1 MVTSRARERRS
12 QEDHHIGPWL
22 EGKARGKNGNPR
34 EIRFEE
40 TRAQRKREELSCCDD
55 DDWLKINKHGPW
67 WRIDKGIHNADFII
81 ESKVIYYL
89 EQCGLRV

>member
-1 MVTSRARERRS
+1 MGRKSSSLQKKKRGQSIMVTSRARERRS

-55 DDWLKINKHGPW
+55 DD
-67 WRIDKGIHNADFII
+67 
-81 ESKVIYYL
+81 
-89 EQCGLRV
+89 